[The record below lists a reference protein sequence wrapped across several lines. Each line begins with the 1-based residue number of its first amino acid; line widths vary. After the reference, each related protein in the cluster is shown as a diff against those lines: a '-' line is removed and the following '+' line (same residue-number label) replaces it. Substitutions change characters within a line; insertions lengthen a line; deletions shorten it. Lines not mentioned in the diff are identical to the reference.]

1 MIIIRT
7 AHPADADVIHL
18 LVNSAYR
25 GEGSKRGWT
34 TEADLLGG
42 QRTDREKVL
51 EVLTNPDMRI
61 ELAYD
66 DDQLI
71 GCVQLTRE
79 PAGSC
84 YLGMLTVDP
93 GRQAAGLGS
102 RLLSHGEQVAREWGC
117 ASMRITVIH
126 LRDELLRYY
135 ERRGYRL
142 TGAVEP
148 FPTDPRY
155 GLPRTELKL
164 LVLAKPLHDPR

>member
-51 EVLTNPDMRI
+51 D
-61 ELAYD
+61 
-66 DDQLI
+66 
-71 GCVQLTRE
+71 CVQLTRE